1 MTMPC
6 LNYYHDLFYK
16 NKIKII
22 PKNIGELLTPVGL
35 AYLIMGDGIYIKG
48 GGVRICTD
56 SYVKEDVELLA
67 EVLSLQFGLSC
78 TLHQSKANQ
87 YRIYILK
94 GSVENLRK
102 IILPFLIPSMKYK
115 VGL

>member
-1 MTMPC
+1 MPC
-6 LNYYHDLFYK
+6 LNYYHYLFYK

-48 GGVRICTD
+48 KGVRICTD
-56 SYVKEDVELLA
+56 SYIKEDVELLA

-94 GSVENLRK
+94 GEAPAVVRSATQLK
-102 IILPFLIPSMKYK
+102 I
-115 VGL
+115 